1 MTIRFD
7 GRVAV
12 VTGAGTGLGR
22 SHALLLAA
30 LGAKVVVNDPAP
42 SRDGSQRPAETV
54 VDEIRAVGGEAIAD
68 FSSVMV
74 PEQAAQIIDQAIAT
88 WGQVDIVV
96 NNAGFVRDRTFA
108 KMPLEDWDSV
118 VGVHL
123 DGAAYVTHAAWNHMK
138 DAGYGRVVFTT
149 SNSGLYGNFGQA
161 NYAAAK
167 AGLVGLMNALKEEGF
182 KYGIRVNCL
191 APMAATAMTEAIF
204 TGEMEQKFSPAV
216 PSAALAYLASEACDH
231 TGIILSA
238 AGGFYGAARV
248 SGTAGVFLPDGVSP
262 TPDFVA
268 RHIDAILSEE
278 GGRKT
283 FSNASDE
290 MAYIKS
296 AS

>member
-123 DGAAYVTHAAWNHMK
+123 DGAAYVRMRLEPHE
-138 DAGYGRVVFTT
+138 GRGLRPRGVHHFHSVSTEFRTA
-149 SNSGLYGNFGQA
+149 NS
-161 NYAAAK
+161 AAAK
-167 AGLVGLMNALKEEGF
+167 AGSSADERLKEEGF
-182 KYGIRVNCL
+182 N
-191 APMAATAMTEAIF
+191 TA
-204 TGEMEQKFSPAV
+204 
-216 PSAALAYLASEACDH
+216 SA
-231 TGIILSA
+231 
-238 AGGFYGAARV
+238 
-248 SGTAGVFLPDGVSP
+248 
-262 TPDFVA
+262 
-268 RHIDAILSEE
+268 
-278 GGRKT
+278 
-283 FSNASDE
+283 
-290 MAYIKS
+290 
-296 AS
+296 